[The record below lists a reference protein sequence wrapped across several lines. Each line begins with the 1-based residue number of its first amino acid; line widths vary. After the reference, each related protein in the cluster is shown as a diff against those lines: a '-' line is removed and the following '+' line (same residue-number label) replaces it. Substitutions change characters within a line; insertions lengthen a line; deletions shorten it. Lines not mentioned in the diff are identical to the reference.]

1 MSESIHANERT
12 RQFTVPDMISRRIE
26 DADKIKRTVKM
37 NNAEAAGSFKG
48 VSFLS
53 YHFSPNKRRIFM
65 PKGVSSDESA
75 FNLSVD
81 SQRGNFN
88 I

>member
-1 MSESIHANERT
+1 MSESINANEGT
-12 RQFTVPDMISRRIE
+12 GQFTVLDIISRRME
-26 DADKIKRTVKM
+26 DADKIKRTMKM
-37 NNAEAAGSFKG
+37 NNAGAAGSFKG

-65 PKGVSSDESA
+65 PKGVSADESA

-81 SQRGNFN
+81 SQRGDFN

>member
-1 MSESIHANERT
+1 MSESINANEGT
-12 RQFTVPDMISRRIE
+12 AQFTVLDIISRRME
-26 DADKIKRTVKM
+26 DADKIKRTMKM
-37 NNAEAAGSFKG
+37 NNAGAAGSVKG

-65 PKGVSSDESA
+65 PKGVSADESA
-75 FNLSVD
+75 FNLSVE
-81 SQRGNFN
+81 SRRGDFN

>member
-1 MSESIHANERT
+1 MSESINANEGT
-12 RQFTVPDMISRRIE
+12 GQFTVLDIISRRME
-26 DADKIKRTVKM
+26 DADKIKRTMKM
-37 NNAEAAGSFKG
+37 NNARAAGSFKG

-65 PKGVSSDESA
+65 PKGVSADESA

-81 SQRGNFN
+81 SQRADFN

>member
-1 MSESIHANERT
+1 MSESINANEDT
-12 RQFTVPDMISRRIE
+12 GQFMVLEMISRRIE
-26 DADKIKRTVKM
+26 DDDKIHRTVKM
-37 NNAEAAGSFKG
+37 NNAEAAESFKG

-65 PKGVSSDESA
+65 PKGVSADESA
-75 FNLSVD
+75 FNLSID
-81 SQRGNFN
+81 SQRGDFN

>member
-1 MSESIHANERT
+1 MSESINPNEGT
-12 RQFTVPDMISRRIE
+12 GQFTVLDIISRRME
-26 DADKIKRTVKM
+26 DADKIKRTMKM
-37 NNAEAAGSFKG
+37 NNARAAGSFKG

-65 PKGVSSDESA
+65 PKGVSADESA

-81 SQRGNFN
+81 SKRGDFN

>member
-1 MSESIHANERT
+1 MSESINANEGT
-12 RQFTVPDMISRRIE
+12 GQFTVLDIISRRME
-26 DADKIKRTVKM
+26 DADKIKRTGKM

-65 PKGVSSDESA
+65 PKGVSADESA

-81 SQRGNFN
+81 GQRGDFN

>member
-1 MSESIHANERT
+1 MSESINANEGT
-12 RQFTVPDMISRRIE
+12 GQFTVLGMISRRIE
-26 DADKIKRTVKM
+26 DDDKIKRTMKT
-37 NNAEAAGSFKG
+37 NIAEAAESFRA

-65 PKGVSSDESA
+65 PKGLGVDSSA

-81 SQRGNFN
+81 SQRGDFN

>member
-1 MSESIHANERT
+1 MSERINTNAGT
-12 RQFTVPDMISRRIE
+12 GQFTVLDMISRRIE
-26 DADKIKRTVKM
+26 DDDNIKRTMKM
-37 NNAEAAGSFKG
+37 NNAEAAESFKG

-65 PKGVSSDESA
+65 PKGVSADSSA
-75 FNLSVD
+75 LNLSVEG
-81 SQRGNFN
+81 QRGDFN

>member
-12 RQFTVPDMISRRIE
+12 RQFTVLDMISRRIE

-48 VSFLS
+48 GLIFKLSFLAEQKKNL
-53 YHFSPNKRRIFM
+53 YAKRSEFR
-65 PKGVSSDESA
+65 
-75 FNLSVD
+75 
-81 SQRGNFN
+81 
-88 I
+88 